1 MTVTKRYKLLQQLT
15 ERQYLAIDAI
25 LAGSTH
31 AKAAE
36 VAGVH
41 RVTVSTWA
49 STHAEFQAELN
60 RRRSELLSERADRIR
75 SLDALALA
83 VVAERIEQGDPDAS
97 MRWLRLRRMG
107 TVAVQDIGPTDAV
120 GVVEIEVMRRM
131 RDYETTKFEII
142 TSDDLYLQSLDE
154 VREEVW
160 REFEV
165 ELDK

>member
-83 VVAERIEQGDPDAS
+83 VVAERIEQGDPDAL

-131 RDYETTKFEII
+131 RD
-142 TSDDLYLQSLDE
+142 
-154 VREEVW
+154 
-160 REFEV
+160 
-165 ELDK
+165 